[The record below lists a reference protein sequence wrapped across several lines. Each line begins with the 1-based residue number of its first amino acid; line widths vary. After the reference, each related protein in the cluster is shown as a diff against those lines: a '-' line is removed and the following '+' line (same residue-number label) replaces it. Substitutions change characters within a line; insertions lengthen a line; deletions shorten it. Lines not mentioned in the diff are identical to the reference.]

1 MKKLL
6 YLLSFGVL
14 FGTSAMIGCGNDDD
28 SGPSIQEQ
36 QVNALLGTWAAGDNP
51 MNVLQG
57 ENQGPGNWSA
67 FTMTFTA
74 SQVTVAGESEEVD
87 IFAFSSSSYEVSGNS
102 ADEFQVSIGED
113 ALNIA
118 ITSPTTMTIT
128 FTLGDD
134 NQAIGGRTQSVNGD
148 WTFSLTRRQ

>member
-14 FGTSAMIGCGNDDD
+14 FCTSAMIGCGNDDD
-28 SGPSIQEQ
+28 SGPSIEEQ

-51 MNVLQG
+51 MNVQQG
-57 ENQGPGNWSA
+57 ENQGPGDWSA

-74 SQVTVAGESEEVD
+74 SQVTVAEEGTE
-87 IFAFSSSSYEVSGNS
+87 IFAFSSSPYGVAGDS

-113 ALNIA
+113 VINIA

-148 WTFSLTRRQ
+148 WTFRLTRGQ